1 MKELLNFLVEMT
13 NSKTLSKTDERIFS
27 TIFDFVEKDTIF
39 RISCNYV
46 NGENIDEFKKIAL
59 DATVAKE
66 KLIFKLDEY
75 DFSIAIQKDVLSK
88 IYAYIFVIMPRYA
101 MLEMPTNIALNF
113 VDDMQKLVEELE
125 NSKRYIATCASAYY
139 IYKTSFEKSGYEGI
153 AKLKKLDS
161 KSKKILG
168 SSIFALLEEVR
179 LLTDD
184 DVINLT
190 SNTSLLNDYSFENQ
204 INLIFDVCMEKNER
218 LSEESIGE
226 FNNIS
231 KSKRKIKDCTLYL

>member
-1 MKELLNFLVEMT
+1 
-13 NSKTLSKTDERIFS
+13 
-27 TIFDFVEKDTIF
+27 
-39 RISCNYV
+39 
-46 NGENIDEFKKIAL
+46 
-59 DATVAKE
+59 
-66 KLIFKLDEY
+66 
-75 DFSIAIQKDVLSK
+75 
-88 IYAYIFVIMPRYA
+88 MPRYT

-139 IYKTSFEKSGYEGI
+139 IYKNSFDKNGYEGI

-204 INLIFDVCMEKNER
+204 INLIFDVCMEKKER